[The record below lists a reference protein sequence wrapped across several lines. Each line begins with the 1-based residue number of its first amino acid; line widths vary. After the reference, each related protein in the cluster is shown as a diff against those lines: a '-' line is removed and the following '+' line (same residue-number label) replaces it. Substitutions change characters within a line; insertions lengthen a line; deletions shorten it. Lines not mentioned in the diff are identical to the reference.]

1 MPPTLWYYE
10 HEGQP
15 GGPVTVSQL
24 RQLASSG
31 QLLPTDKVR
40 KDDMTKWVKARTVKG
55 LFAADVMDG
64 GDVLAAPST
73 VEGDIE
79 TGASVFD
86 FFGTGAAID
95 GEKPPEENTVF
106 DFFHPNAAPPPS
118 PAPPLAA
125 KPKAKADDDETVPVA
140 APAPAAPADGISGP
154 AVELLPDGRMALTG
168 GRTTVGLTGRWLR
181 RTTGP
186 DGPDRL
192 ACLRLSRLDAA
203 FFGGR
208 ADAHAKGTHPV
219 LSFHV
224 GAVAAVACAEGSE
237 KAFAARSGASAGRK
251 LTCKAG

>member
-10 HEGQP
+10 HEGKP

-40 KDDMTKWVKARTVKG
+40 KDDMTKWVKARAVKG

-64 GDVLAAPST
+64 GDVLTSPST
-73 VEGDIE
+73 VEGEIE

-86 FFGTGAAID
+86 FFGTGAAIE

-106 DFFHPNAAPPPS
+106 DFFHPNAAPAPS

-125 KPKAKADDDETVPVA
+125 KSKAKAADEETVPVA
-140 APAPAAPADGISGP
+140 APAPVVSGENVSGP
-154 AVELLPDGRMALTG
+154 AVELFPDGRVALTG
-168 GRTTVGLTGRWLR
+168 GRTTLALTGRWLR
-181 RTTGP
+181 AHTLGT
-186 DGPDRL
+186 DGLDRL

-208 ADAHAKGTHPV
+208 AEAHAKSTHQV

-224 GAVAAVACAEGSE
+224 GTQALAVTCAEGSE
-237 KAFAARSGASAGRK
+237 KAFRTFLEKVLGQKG
-251 LTCKAG
+251 